1 MPNKID
7 ALYSEVSKSYEV
19 GSIDDFKKYL
29 ADPKKRQLFFKEIIA
44 PEYDVKSI
52 DDFDE
57 AYGFKKKSTES
68 LSQEA
73 QKDIFSVSGE
83 TPKAG
88 PSEPSA
94 RKRYDVSGQKV
105 EPAQPTKPV
114 ARLTQKDLDMMMP
127 FMGTPAQTNVL
138 GDVQAEQP
146 NPFADDVKRAANI
159 LTKKSPEGDAF
170 TAGIIKSKPESKA
183 YAKEVLETV
192 EGPET
197 PSYIE
202 KVVNSSTAAGVLAN
216 KIAASE
222 TMSNLDD
229 TDLEEIAGLNKQL
242 QDNAIEEE
250 EGIVGFMK
258 YLPTVVMQSAGSM
271 IVAAPSGLAAGAI
284 GAGVGSVVPGLGTA
298 AGAAADAAALS
309 IYLLYHVHSSQFV

>member
-68 LSQEA
+68 PSQGA

-88 PSEPSA
+88 PSAPSA
-94 RKRYDVSGQKV
+94 RKRYDVTGQKV
-105 EPAQPTKPV
+105 EPTQPVKPTAQ
-114 ARLTQKDLDMMMP
+114 LTQRDLDIMMP
-127 FMGTPAQTNVL
+127 FMGTPAQTNVI
-138 GDVQAEQP
+138 GEAPIEQP
-146 NPFADDVKRAANI
+146 NPFAEEVKKAANI

-170 TAGIIKSKPESKA
+170 TAGIIKEKPPTKT
-183 YAKEVLETV
+183 YAKEV
-192 EGPET
+192 
-197 PSYIE
+197 
-202 KVVNSSTAAGVLAN
+202 
-216 KIAASE
+216 
-222 TMSNLDD
+222 
-229 TDLEEIAGLNKQL
+229 
-242 QDNAIEEE
+242 
-250 EGIVGFMK
+250 
-258 YLPTVVMQSAGSM
+258 
-271 IVAAPSGLAAGAI
+271 
-284 GAGVGSVVPGLGTA
+284 
-298 AGAAADAAALS
+298 
-309 IYLLYHVHSSQFV
+309 